1 MKAMLF
7 RGVSGLWLLLLI
19 GSLAQLA
26 CADDEHSATVTEA
39 DIQAAFAKLSP
50 GDQQAAAAQRW
61 CPAMPDDRLGAMGTP
76 IKVTIEGK
84 PVFLCCADCKKG
96 ALENPKATLA
106 KVEKL
111 KKVNVALS
119 KLAPAD
125 RQIAETQRFCAVQS
139 KSDLGAMG
147 TPLKVMLE
155 GKPVFLCCGGCKK
168 SALANPKA
176 TLATV
181 EKLKAAH
188 GHGHEHGDHK

>member
-1 MKAMLF
+1 MKAMLI
-7 RGVSGLWLLLLI
+7 RSVAGLSLVLLSGI
-19 GSLAQLA
+19 ATQLA
-26 CADDEHSATVTEA
+26 CANDEHSITETEA

-84 PVFLCCADCKKG
+84 PVFLCCADCKK
-96 ALENPKATLA
+96 AVLENPKATLA

-139 KSDLGAMG
+139 KSDLGSMG

>member
-1 MKAMLF
+1 MKTTLIRSMAGFSLILL
-7 RGVSGLWLLLLI
+7 SGI
-19 GSLAQLA
+19 ATQLVFA
-26 CADDEHSATVTEA
+26 NDDHSAKETEA
-39 DIQAAFAKLSP
+39 NIQAAFAKLSP
-50 GDQQAAAAQRW
+50 GDQQAAAVQRW

-76 IKVTIEGK
+76 IKIMVEGK
-84 PVFLCCADCKKG
+84 PVFLCCADCKTV
-96 ALENPKATLA
+96 ALEDPKATLA

-119 KLAPAD
+119 KLAPDD
-125 RQIAETQRFCAVQS
+125 RQIAETQRYCAIQN
-139 KSDLGAMG
+139 KSVLGSMG
-147 TPLKVMLE
+147 TPLKVILE

-176 TLATV
+176 ALATV